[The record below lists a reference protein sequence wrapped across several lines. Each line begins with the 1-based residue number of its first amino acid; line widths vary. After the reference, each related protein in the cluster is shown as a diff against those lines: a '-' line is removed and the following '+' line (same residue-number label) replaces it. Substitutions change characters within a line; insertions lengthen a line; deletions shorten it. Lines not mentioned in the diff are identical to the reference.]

1 MRNRKQ
7 FDTRVAKAKTRLMD
21 VAQEICRI
29 AAEIL
34 LEHQSLRAKMN
45 QPQYSAWPRALA
57 DIRAQLREL
66 LVPGFLANVAFD
78 RLKHYPRY
86 LRAVAMRLDKIASN
100 PERDANWQQQLAR
113 YWQAYQTR
121 LVDDRARGVRD
132 PKLEDMRWMLEELRV
147 SLWAQQLKTPYPAS
161 FKRFEK
167 YWSEL

>member
-1 MRNRKQ
+1 
-7 FDTRVAKAKTRLMD
+7 
-21 VAQEICRI
+21 
-29 AAEIL
+29 
-34 LEHQSLRAKMN
+34 LRAKLN

-66 LVPGFLANVAFD
+66 LPPGFLANVAFD

-113 YWQAYQTR
+113 YWQTYQVR

-132 PKLEDMRWMLEELRV
+132 PKLEDLRWILEELRV
-147 SLWAQQLKTPYPAS
+147 SLWAQQLKTPYPVS
-161 FKRFEK
+161 FKRVEK
-167 YWSEL
+167 YWSEV